1 MYNKIVCL
9 FSAPYTFLSI
19 KDNFKIKNIK
29 FILNEIWKKKHL
41 RYYKNVSA
49 WIVNPGQNFIIDNN
63 ILKYFPK
70 LKVIIT
76 PSTGVNH
83 INKEECLKKNVKVFS
98 LLENKKELKHIHASS
113 EYTFLMI
120 LNSFRRF
127 DRAIEEI
134 DNERWRDRENFL
146 RGEEIYSKKI
156 GLIGLGRIGSNLGK
170 WLKLFGAEVS
180 YYDPFSNSK
189 NFKKKSLA
197 KIFEYSNLICIC
209 CTLNKNTKHMIN
221 INLLKKLKKK
231 AILVNTS
238 RGEIINE
245 ADLIKFLKIREDIFY
260 TADVMSN
267 ETTGKQF
274 NSKLIKLHKKR
285 RILLSPHIA
294 GATIESQVKAA
305 KISIQILKKFFTK

>member
-1 MYNKIVCL
+1 
-9 FSAPYTFLSI
+9 
-19 KDNFKIKNIK
+19 
-29 FILNEIWKKKHL
+29 
-41 RYYKNVSA
+41 
-49 WIVNPGQNFIIDNN
+49 
-63 ILKYFPK
+63 
-70 LKVIIT
+70 
-76 PSTGVNH
+76 
-83 INKEECLKKNVKVFS
+83 
-98 LLENKKELKHIHASS
+98 
-113 EYTFLMI
+113 
-120 LNSFRRF
+120 
-127 DRAIEEI
+127 
-134 DNERWRDRENFL
+134 
-146 RGEEIYSKKI
+146 
-156 GLIGLGRIGSNLGK
+156 
-170 WLKLFGAEVS
+170 
-180 YYDPFSNSK
+180 
-189 NFKKKSLA
+189 
-197 KIFEYSNLICIC
+197 
-209 CTLNKNTKHMIN
+209 MIN